1 VYKDLGTRFSEA
13 SVGAFNFMG
22 LIGGMG
28 TPDTDKIFGPFSYS
42 AFGLALTCAVYLI
55 ASYLIWRAKSGRAA
69 LLAIFV
75 ALFGF
80 FMFAPRMHERYL
92 YYPLVFLIPIALE
105 SEFLTTIF
113 AVVSATFMFNL
124 LYIKNLTDTSSY
136 FPDHPNAA
144 LIVTALVNLAV
155 FVAVTAY
162 ALMRTPS
169 TGATSGQ
176 SGVAVEPSQ

>member
-1 VYKDLGTRFSEA
+1 
-13 SVGAFNFMG
+13 
-22 LIGGMG
+22 
-28 TPDTDKIFGPFSYS
+28 
-42 AFGLALTCAVYLI
+42 
-55 ASYLIWRAKSGRAA
+55 
-69 LLAIFV
+69 
-75 ALFGF
+75 
-80 FMFAPRMHERYL
+80 MHERYL

-113 AVVSATFMFNL
+113 GVVSATFLFNL

-162 ALMRTPS
+162 ALMRTP
-169 TGATSGQ
+169 
-176 SGVAVEPSQ
+176 PSRGDFARFGCCR